1 MAAGTRLCAL
11 AQLSEGQSRG
21 FDPWGA
27 GHDQVFALLHQG
39 QVRVYRNSC
48 PHLDVPLEYRK
59 DRYLSADGAWIICY
73 AHGARFDPFDG
84 RCVYGP
90 CLDEHLT
97 ALRHRVE
104 GHEVWLE
111 T

>member
-1 MAAGTRLCAL
+1 MASLTRLCAL
-11 AQLSEGQSRG
+11 ADLGEGVSRG
-21 FDPWGA
+21 FDPWGV

-39 QVRVYRNSC
+39 QVKVYRNSC

-73 AHGARFDPFDG
+73 AHGARFDPANG

-90 CLDEHLT
+90 CLDEHLS
-97 ALRHRVE
+97 ALPYRVE
-104 GHEVWLE
+104 DAAVWLE
-111 T
+111 G